1 MDNEISDLNEEVEVQ
16 EVIVEQLEKDKK
28 ELTEENNMLEVDN
41 DALQLDKSS
50 LENELEEVQ
59 EKNLELERKLN
70 SKKNETSRSTTN
82 SRSTGNTGST
92 SNTNSKGRLLGK
104 FESTAYTLYKDSN
117 AKTAYGLKPQVGVIA
132 VDPNVIPL
140 GTKLYVEG
148 YGNAI
153 AGDTGGAIKG
163 RIVDV
168 FFNTRD
174 ECMQWGR
181 RQVNVWIVD

>member
-70 SKKNETSRSTTN
+70 PKKNEASRGASN
-82 SRSTGNTGST
+82 SRSASAT
-92 SNTNSKGRLLGK
+92 SSKGRLLGK

-117 AKTAYGLKPQVGVIA
+117 AKTAYGLTPQVGVIA

-153 AGDTGGAIKG
+153 AGDTGSAIKG